1 MRASR
6 ILILDM
12 ASTSVSG
19 RIGIGG
25 KRGEKVE
32 SPAGRYNRP
41 LGTLVDDITAL
52 LVAWGQGDEA
62 ALQQL
67 IPLVHRELHQIA
79 RRCLKGERPG
89 HTLQPTAL
97 VNEAYLRLVDVRRM
111 NWKNRTHFLAMSA
124 RLMRRVLV
132 DFARS
137 RQYQKRGGGVMKVS
151 LDEAHGVST
160 ERGQDLVAL
169 DEALSTLSA
178 VDERKARVIEMR
190 FFGGLTVEE
199 TAAVLKVSRE
209 TVLRDWRLARAWL
222 MQELLKS
229 TSGPT

>member
-32 SPAGRYNRP
+32 SPAGRYNPP

-111 NWKNRTHFLAMSA
+111 NWKHRAHFLSLGA
-124 RLMRRVLV
+124 RLMRRVVV

-199 TAAVLKVSRE
+199 TAAVLKVS
-209 TVLRDWRLARAWL
+209 
-222 MQELLKS
+222 
-229 TSGPT
+229 

>member
-1 MRASR
+1 
-6 ILILDM
+6 
-12 ASTSVSG
+12 
-19 RIGIGG
+19 
-25 KRGEKVE
+25 
-32 SPAGRYNRP
+32 
-41 LGTLVDDITAL
+41 VDDITAL
-52 LVAWGQGDEA
+52 LVAWGRGDEA

-67 IPLVHRELHQIA
+67 IPLVHHELHEIA

-111 NWKNRTHFLAMSA
+111 SWNDRTHFFAMSA

-137 RQYQKRGGGVMKVS
+137 RQYQKRGGGAMKVS

-169 DEALSTLSA
+169 DEALTTLSSI
-178 VDERKARVIEMR
+178 DERKARVIEMR
-190 FFGGLTVEE
+190 FFGGLTAEE
-199 TAAVLKVSRE
+199 TAAVLEVSRE

-222 MQELLKS
+222 MHELLKS
-229 TSGPT
+229 DLDRE

>member
-1 MRASR
+1 
-6 ILILDM
+6 
-12 ASTSVSG
+12 
-19 RIGIGG
+19 
-25 KRGEKVE
+25 VE
-32 SPAGRYNRP
+32 TPAGRYNRAIP
-41 LGTLVDDITAL
+41 GPVDDITAL
-52 LVAWGQGDEA
+52 LVAWGRGDEA

-79 RRCLKGERPG
+79 RRCLQGERPG

-97 VNEAYLRLVDVRRM
+97 VHEAYLRLIDVRRVS
-111 NWKNRTHFLAMSA
+111 WKNRTHFLAMSA

-137 RQYQKRGGGVMKVS
+137 RQYQKRGGGVMNVS

-169 DEALSTLSA
+169 DEALTTLSA
-178 VDERKARVIEMR
+178 IDERKGRVIEMR

-199 TAAVLKVSRE
+199 TAAVLDVSRD

-222 MQELLKS
+222 MRELLKS
-229 TSGPT
+229 ASRPT

>member
-1 MRASR
+1 M
-6 ILILDM
+6 
-12 ASTSVSG
+12 
-19 RIGIGG
+19 
-25 KRGEKVE
+25 E
-32 SPAGRYNRP
+32 
-41 LGTLVDDITAL
+41 GTGPGAIIAPIPGLVDDITTL
-52 LVAWGQGDEA
+52 LVAWGRGDEA

-97 VNEAYLRLVDVRRM
+97 VNEAYSRLVDVRRLSW
-111 NWKNRTHFLAMSA
+111 NNRTHFFAMSA

-137 RQYQKRGGGVMKVS
+137 RKYQKRGGGGMKVS
-151 LDEAHGVST
+151 LNEANEVSI

-169 DEALSTLSA
+169 DDALTALS
-178 VDERKARVIEMR
+178 VIDERKARVIEMR

-199 TAAVLKVSRE
+199 TAAVLGVSRD

-222 MQELLKS
+222 MRELLR
-229 TSGPT
+229 TDRERE

>member
-1 MRASR
+1 
-6 ILILDM
+6 
-12 ASTSVSG
+12 
-19 RIGIGG
+19 
-25 KRGEKVE
+25 
-32 SPAGRYNRP
+32 
-41 LGTLVDDITAL
+41 VDDITAL
-52 LVAWGQGDEA
+52 LLSWGRGDEA

-97 VNEAYLRLVDVRRM
+97 VNEAYLRLIDVRRVS
-111 NWKNRTHFLAMSA
+111 WKNRTHFLAMSA

-137 RQYQKRGGGVMKVS
+137 RQYQKRGGGVMNVS

-169 DEALSTLSA
+169 DEALTTLSA
-178 VDERKARVIEMR
+178 IDERKARVIEMR
-190 FFGGLTVEE
+190 FFGGLTAEE
-199 TAAVLKVSRE
+199 TAAVLDVSRE

-229 TSGPT
+229 ASRPT

>member
-1 MRASR
+1 VRGDHR
-6 ILILDM
+6 DRRE
-12 ASTSVSG
+12 TWRESG
-19 RIGIGG
+19 KAGG
-25 KRGEKVE
+25 
-32 SPAGRYNRP
+32 YNRAIP
-41 LGTLVDDITAL
+41 ESVDDITTL

-79 RRCLKGERPG
+79 GRCLKRERPG

-97 VNEAYLRLVDVRRM
+97 VNEAYLRLIDVRRVD
-111 NWKNRTHFLAMSA
+111 WKNRTHFLAMSA

-137 RQYQKRGGGVMKVS
+137 RQYQKRGGGVMRVS
-151 LDEAHGVST
+151 LDEAHRVST

-169 DEALSTLSA
+169 DEALSALSA
-178 VDERKARVIEMR
+178 IDERKARVIELR

-199 TAAVLKVSRE
+199 TAEVLDVSRD

-229 TSGPT
+229 ASRPT

>member
-1 MRASR
+1 M
-6 ILILDM
+6 
-12 ASTSVSG
+12 
-19 RIGIGG
+19 
-25 KRGEKVE
+25 
-32 SPAGRYNRP
+32 
-41 LGTLVDDITAL
+41 DDITAL

-97 VNEAYLRLVDVRRM
+97 VNEAYLRLVDVRRVS
-111 NWKNRTHFLAMSA
+111 WKNRTHFLAMSA

-137 RQYQKRGGGVMKVS
+137 RHYQKRGGGALKVS
-151 LDEAHGVST
+151 LDEAHGVAT

-169 DEALSTLSA
+169 DEALTALSA
-178 VDERKARVIEMR
+178 IDERKARVIEMR
-190 FFGGLTVEE
+190 FFGGLTGAEIAEVMNCPIGTVRSRIFRARESI
-199 TAAVLKVSRE
+199 AAE
-209 TVLRDWRLARAWL
+209 LRP
-222 MQELLKS
+222 LLG
-229 TSGPT
+229 TDENRRW

>member
-1 MRASR
+1 M
-6 ILILDM
+6 
-12 ASTSVSG
+12 
-19 RIGIGG
+19 
-25 KRGEKVE
+25 
-32 SPAGRYNRP
+32 
-41 LGTLVDDITAL
+41 DDITAL
-52 LVAWGQGDEA
+52 LLSWGRGDEA

-97 VNEAYLRLVDVRRM
+97 VNEAYLRLVDVRRVS
-111 NWKNRTHFLAMSA
+111 WQNRTHFLAMSA

-137 RQYQKRGGGVMKVS
+137 RQYQKRGGGGMKVS
-151 LDEAHGVST
+151 LDEAHGVAI

-169 DEALSTLSA
+169 DEALLSLSA
-178 VDERKARVIEMR
+178 IDERKARVIEMR

-199 TAAVLKVSRE
+199 TAEVLEVSRD

-222 MQELLKS
+222 MQELLNS
-229 TSGPT
+229 ASRRPDDDRE